1 MSYPKFFDEVESIKL
16 QDDLAQLLGSCED
29 GIVEFTYLDIVKTA
43 GHSCPTVAGAYIM
56 TYVALKELYK
66 EEIPKRGEVLVSFKE
81 DSLEGTSGVIANVIT
96 QITGATETMGFKG
109 LNGKFK
115 RHGLMKFNEEITS
128 NVKFQRLDNKKVVE
142 LIYNPNII
150 TANPG
155 ISRLMQKIMQEVA
168 SKEEKVIFS
177 QLWQDRVKNIF
188 NNIDKVITIKLD
200 VNTNQTTLTGT

>member
-1 MSYPKFFDEVESIKL
+1 MKYPDFFNKIESIKL
-16 QDDLAQLLGSCED
+16 KDDLSQLLGSCED

-43 GHSCPTVAGAYIM
+43 GHSCPTVAGAYLM

-66 EEIPKRGEVLVSFKE
+66 NAIPKRGEILVSFKE
-81 DSLEGTSGVIANVIT
+81 DSFEGTTGVIANVIT
-96 QITGATETMGFKG
+96 QITAATDTMGFKG

-142 LIYNPNII
+142 LIYKPNII
-150 TANPG
+150 TANPE
-155 ISRLMQKIMQEVA
+155 ISILMQKIMQEVA
-168 SKEEKVIFS
+168 TKEEKVIFG

-188 NNIDKVITIKLD
+188 NNIDKVIK
-200 VNTNQTTLTGT
+200 VV